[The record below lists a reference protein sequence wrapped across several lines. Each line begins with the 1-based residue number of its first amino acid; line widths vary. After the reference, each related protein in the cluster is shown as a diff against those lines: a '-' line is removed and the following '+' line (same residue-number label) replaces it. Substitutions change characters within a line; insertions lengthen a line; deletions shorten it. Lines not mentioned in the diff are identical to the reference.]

1 MFSHR
6 NGRAYSA
13 KFVGLDYRF
22 LGSHNVYKQALY
34 QCVLRARLGC
44 TEVKLGLTATIEKK
58 KLGATV
64 VPQRGFVKMED
75 HFAVDQM
82 RWAS

>member
-1 MFSHR
+1 M
-6 NGRAYSA
+6 
-13 KFVGLDYRF
+13 
-22 LGSHNVYKQALY
+22 YKRQALY
-34 QCVLRARLGC
+34 QCVLRARSLGC

-58 KLGATV
+58 KLGAMV
-64 VPQRGFVKMED
+64 MPQRGFVKMED